1 MAGVGTV
8 VRLDATML
16 VEKLRDQLPAGS
28 ARNYAAMLVLNH
40 LECYSKKGG
49 LQMEER
55 GRLAVVS
62 LPLEFLY
69 MAWYNDVGIELSE
82 RQLELALACMEKL
95 CKSRGQLVFISDTAK
110 SPLGP
115 YTIDFGMFGPFL
127 AFGAVVNR
135 YYELIQLQHGGL
147 SVLMKT
153 YQHTEP
159 HNWDPPLISPSP
171 VSTQL
176 TLSRI
181 YAKGPS
187 GEADSSAWSWL
198 PWRANKSS
206 KDQHLEPFGVLG
218 STPLPPVEAFP
229 LHIPESTPQ
238 FHSIPRQ
245 EASVDLSSSGLSCCD
260 SGTISSSG
268 TNESIATTQIS
279 ALERLEAYL
288 SVLGTPQCEPI
299 IPKPIRKPRLPSLK
313 EAEETAQVR
322 TLQEPVRKPIQFSLQ
337 PLTMII
343 QKKLPELANSNKLR
357 PLRWMTREELN
368 CQSVAQNPVGYRVQI
383 LKGNKRLA
391 YLKSNLPKI
400 ATSYAT
406 RSQMI
411 ILVDEGDFGDRS

>member
-82 RQLELALACMEKL
+82 RQLEIHDRLRDVRTLL
-95 CKSRGQLVFISDTAK
+95 S
-110 SPLGP
+110 
-115 YTIDFGMFGPFL
+115 
-127 AFGAVVNR
+127 FGAVVNR
-135 YYELIQLQHGGL
+135 YHELIQLQHGGL
-147 SVLMKT
+147 SALMKT

-171 VSTQL
+171 ASTQPM
-176 TLSRI
+176 LSRI

-206 KDQHLEPFGVLG
+206 EEQHLERFGVLG

-245 EASVDLSSSGLSCCD
+245 EASIDLSSSGLSCCD

-299 IPKPIRKPRLPSLK
+299 IPKPIRKPRLPSLE
-313 EAEETAQVR
+313 EAEETAQVQ

-343 QKKLPELANSNKLR
+343 QKKLPELANSDKLC
-357 PLRWMTREELN
+357 PLRWMTGEELK
-368 CQSVAQNPVGYRVQI
+368 CQCVAQNPVGYRLQV

>member
-82 RQLELALACMEKL
+82 RQLEIHDRLRDVRTLL
-95 CKSRGQLVFISDTAK
+95 S
-110 SPLGP
+110 
-115 YTIDFGMFGPFL
+115 
-127 AFGAVVNR
+127 FGAVVNR
-135 YYELIQLQHGGL
+135 YHELIQLQHGGL
-147 SVLMKT
+147 SALMKT

-171 VSTQL
+171 ASTQPM
-176 TLSRI
+176 LSRI

-187 GEADSSAWSWL
+187 GEADSSAWTIRS
-198 PWRANKSS
+198 
-206 KDQHLEPFGVLG
+206 LG
-218 STPLPPVEAFP
+218 INTLTPVEAFP

-245 EASVDLSSSGLSCCD
+245 EASIDLSSSGLSCCD
-260 SGTISSSG
+260 SDTISSSG

-299 IPKPIRKPRLPSLK
+299 IPKPIRKPRLPSLE
-313 EAEETAQVR
+313 EAQETAQVQ

-343 QKKLPELANSNKLR
+343 QKKLPELANSDKLC
-357 PLRWMTREELN
+357 PLRWMTGEELK
-368 CQSVAQNPVGYRVQI
+368 CQCVAQNPVGYRLQV

>member
-1 MAGVGTV
+1 
-8 VRLDATML
+8 ML

-82 RQLELALACMEKL
+82 RQLESWPSHVWKNSANLGVNLYSL
-95 CKSRGQLVFISDTAK
+95 VTQPNSRLIHDRLRDVRTLLS
-110 SPLGP
+110 
-115 YTIDFGMFGPFL
+115 
-127 AFGAVVNR
+127 FGAVVNR
-135 YYELIQLQHGGL
+135 YHELIQLQHGGL
-147 SVLMKT
+147 SALMKT

-171 VSTQL
+171 ASTQPM
-176 TLSRI
+176 LSRI

-206 KDQHLEPFGVLG
+206 EEQHLERFGVLG

-245 EASVDLSSSGLSCCD
+245 EASIDLSSSGLSCCD

-299 IPKPIRKPRLPSLK
+299 IPKPIRKPRLPSLE
-313 EAEETAQVR
+313 EAEETAQVQ

-343 QKKLPELANSNKLR
+343 QKKLPELANSDKLC
-357 PLRWMTREELN
+357 PLRWMTGEELK
-368 CQSVAQNPVGYRVQI
+368 CQCVAQNPVGYRLQV